1 MGVQWTCGRIGIFN
15 EDRLCPGILGT
26 ALTVIPLPE
35 AWLPSDVTI
44 QFPGRQ

>member
-1 MGVQWTCGRIGIFN
+1 MRTIFVWA
-15 EDRLCPGILGT
+15 GILGT

-44 QFPGRQ
+44 EFRGRQ